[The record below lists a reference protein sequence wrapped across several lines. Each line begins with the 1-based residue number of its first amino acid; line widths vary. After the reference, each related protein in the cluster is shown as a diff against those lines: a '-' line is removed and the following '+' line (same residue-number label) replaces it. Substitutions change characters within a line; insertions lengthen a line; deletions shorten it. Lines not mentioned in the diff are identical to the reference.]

1 MIYQRKSNST
11 RTSSPRR
18 RSSPSCAVLW
28 EAEQVA
34 EKEEGRSTLEHLT
47 ILVQEDLE
55 EVQELQALVPASA

>member
-1 MIYQRKSNST
+1 MIYPHKSNST

-28 EAEQVA
+28 EAEQEA
-34 EKEEGRSTLEHLT
+34 QEEEGSSTLEQLT